1 MESILDELYYAVLAK
16 GGKPFAC
23 QDEEVNKEEVQAEEE
38 LKKVLSPEQW
48 SGFVTFLDRYAE
60 RRDAEMKNAYR
71 CGVRQG
77 LVLAVESFCEINR

>member
-60 RRDAEMKNAYR
+60 RRDAEMKMRIDA
-71 CGVRQG
+71 
-77 LVLAVESFCEINR
+77 VLGRDLFWLWRAFAK